1 MKYDHVV
8 VQNPSLP
15 ATQLFLLYHAAG
27 DNPIAMSEIGRWFS
41 DAFPHALVVSIGAPE
56 QDDEGGFH
64 WFDPSAADP
73 QLAITEAMEGFIA
86 SVRHWQKQSCVKA
99 DATALIGFSQ
109 GATMVLEAVK
119 TQSDLA
125 GRVVAFS
132 GRYATLP
139 QQAGTRTTIHLIHGD
154 NDTVLPLT
162 YALDAEERL
171 TALGGDVTL
180 DIIDD
185 LPHAIDNRAMQFAL
199 DRLQFTVPRRYFD
212 EAFSGSKP
220 GEEDVVALM

>member
-1 MKYDHVV
+1 MKYDHIV

-73 QLAITEAMEGFIA
+73 QRAITEAMEGFIA

-162 YALDAEERL
+162 HALDAEERL
-171 TALGGDVTL
+171 TALGGTSHWILLTICPMPLMTVQCSLRSIACNLPYRAATL
-180 DIIDD
+180 MKR
-185 LPHAIDNRAMQFAL
+185 LAAVNRAKRML
-199 DRLQFTVPRRYFD
+199 WH
-212 EAFSGSKP
+212 
-220 GEEDVVALM
+220 